1 MIIQITDSLNM
12 ETELPIKYI
21 TRFQYSWEMDYH
33 AVLYVDG
40 YVDQNISCDFRQF
53 YNSKLRIYLIKS
65 KEQQN
70 IFWGIIV
77 YIMIKREGKLEYITL
92 KVLSASYLLDQK
104 LSNCSYQN
112 VQKTYGEIVR
122 EAVEIEGGRI
132 IRNRDLD
139 KIIETPVI
147 RYQETV
153 WQFAKKLSSILEIC
167 IIPDIVTGRPNFW
180 FGMRKGKEIPCLFE
194 DQYMV
199 DVFPIAKGNKISYQI
214 ESNMPLKLGDYV
226 IYLKQKLTIIEVK
239 GYYERGELI
248 FKYKLGKVAV
258 EGKKQCKKF
267 GMAGLGLWGI
277 VKEVKGESLKV
288 ALDIDNN
295 RETGNYFYP
304 WQPETGNSLY
314 SMPEKGAKVLL
325 YFYDENQRNGAVIH
339 CLNQK
344 VMNDSYK
351 KRTLLLSNGNQIC
364 LWEDK
369 LSLSKSERQK
379 ISVTNNNISLKT
391 KKEMKLIAGSTVFL
405 RGKKIMV
412 SAPEELIINQA

>member
-1 MIIQITDSLNM
+1 
-12 ETELPIKYI
+12 
-21 TRFQYSWEMDYH
+21 
-33 AVLYVDG
+33 
-40 YVDQNISCDFRQF
+40 
-53 YNSKLRIYLIKS
+53 
-65 KEQQN
+65 
-70 IFWGIIV
+70 
-77 YIMIKREGKLEYITL
+77 
-92 KVLSASYLLDQK
+92 
-104 LSNCSYQN
+104 
-112 VQKTYGEIVR
+112 
-122 EAVEIEGGRI
+122 
-132 IRNRDLD
+132 
-139 KIIETPVI
+139 
-147 RYQETV
+147 
-153 WQFAKKLSSILEIC
+153 
-167 IIPDIVTGRPNFW
+167 
-180 FGMRKGKEIPCLFE
+180 
-194 DQYMV
+194 
-199 DVFPIAKGNKISYQI
+199 
-214 ESNMPLKLGDYV
+214 
-226 IYLKQKLTIIEVK
+226 
-239 GYYERGELI
+239 
-248 FKYKLGKVAV
+248 
-258 EGKKQCKKF
+258 
-267 GMAGLGLWGI
+267 MAGLGLWGI

-314 SMPEKGAKVLL
+314 AMPEKGAKVLL